1 MFIIERGSIEPL
13 SIMKTYAEFF
23 VKLMYMLKSFIF
35 SCLLIIFYFIFLTP
49 AIAEE
54 ETLILFDAS
63 TSMMYE
69 INNEPKYIIVI
80 NSIKEV
86 LSKSNSSMKI
96 GMRIIGLS
104 LNQNSISYVLSPK
117 KMCQATQLINPIKLN
132 NVDNIIKNLENIF
145 PLGLSPITYSLKT
158 AIQYDF
164 SDSANPKHI
173 ILITDGEEGCGENP
187 CKYIK
192 EITSYR
198 KDIKIDVIIIG
209 EIEDEA
215 QTQLNCLSQHTNGK
229 IIEIDNAQE
238 LNSAFYSIVYNYGHS
253 YNFTNNIQQKN
264 NIIKYKS
271 YMFETYK

>member
-1 MFIIERGSIEPL
+1 MIGIIGA
-13 SIMKTYAEFF
+13 M
-23 VKLMYMLKSFIF
+23 
-35 SCLLIIFYFIFLTP
+35 
-49 AIAEE
+49 EE
-54 ETLILFDAS
+54 EVEAILAL
-63 TSMMYE
+63 ME
-69 INNEPKYIIVI
+69 INKKEVNHGYTFYEGFMAKKDVVLVQGGIGKVNASISTTLLLTQYPIDFVI
-80 NSIKEV
+80 N
-86 LSKSNSSMKI
+86 I
-96 GMRIIGLS
+96 GSAGGLS